1 MKLLHAPLLL
11 LALAPIGREE
21 ITLRYAP
28 EPGTRITRT
37 FVAVADY
44 ELADLELSIE
54 GESVEAFEE
63 LPEYALHFVERIVVT
78 DELVAVED
86 GRTSDLVR
94 TFDELSQESTFSTAE
109 DEQTQKSGS
118 PFEGRTL
125 RFTWDPDEEEYDI
138 TADDDAEL
146 SDSLAEWLREDM
158 DLRLVLPPEGEVE
171 VGDEWE
177 LDPDLYLAFM
187 GPGGL
192 LDFRDEGEEDVTD
205 EERAGSRQTIEN
217 LAGSGTATLEALRE
231 EDGVQVAVI
240 RIELDIETGSTSEP
254 AEGVTVEVEIERTL
268 TGTILWDVEHGHALS
283 AELEAEASRLVTT
296 ARTLESEEGPVDVE
310 EAELMEGTIRYTA
323 TFERE

>member
-1 MKLLHAPLLL
+1 M
-11 LALAPIGREE
+11 
-21 ITLRYAP
+21 
-28 EPGTRITRT
+28 
-37 FVAVADY
+37 
-44 ELADLELSIE
+44 
-54 GESVEAFEE
+54 
-63 LPEYALHFVERIVVT
+63 
-78 DELVAVED
+78 
-86 GRTSDLVR
+86 
-94 TFDELSQESTFSTAE
+94 
-109 DEQTQKSGS
+109 
-118 PFEGRTL
+118 
-125 RFTWDPDEEEYDI
+125 W
-138 TADDDAEL
+138 
-146 SDSLAEWLREDM
+146 
-158 DLRLVLPPEGEVE
+158 
-171 VGDEWE
+171 
-177 LDPDLYLAFM
+177 
-187 GPGGL
+187 PGGL